1 MEPLKN
7 CPFCGNKAKFMTRS
21 NIIHGQERGFEFGI
35 CCSKCEAALPYERYR
50 LDLRLSDL
58 GELELVNDE
67 RPTAIKAWNRRA
79 E

>member
-7 CPFCGNKAKFMTRS
+7 CPFCGNKAIFRT
-21 NIIHGQERGFEFGI
+21 NTTVIHGVESVFKFGI
-35 CCSKCEAALPYERYR
+35 YCQKCKATLPYEPYQ
-50 LDLRLSDL
+50 LDLKLDAC
-58 GELELVNDE
+58 GELEIINDE